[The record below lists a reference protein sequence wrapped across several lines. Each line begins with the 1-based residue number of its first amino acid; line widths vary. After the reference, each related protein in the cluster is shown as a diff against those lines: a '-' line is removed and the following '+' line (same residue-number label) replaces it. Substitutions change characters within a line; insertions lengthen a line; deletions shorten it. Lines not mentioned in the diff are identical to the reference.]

1 MLQGSFFSE
10 LPNAKKRRF
19 TKHEASACE
28 KWSGHETRLAPGHH
42 CSEPHPQNYHYCA
55 CVSARGAVY
64 TVLYSLETQNLKMIP
79 AARVFY
85 PARPP
90 ALPVRPFSSGSTPLR
105 SAPTFIYRFPQTY
118 THRLT
123 AQLPLRSDGS
133 TGREHRESSRT
144 FARRG
149 DFPDLPPFQ
158 SHPNKIVKSKR
169 GKFRQMY
176 VLFHTV

>member
-1 MLQGSFFSE
+1 MRISTWGCLHRTI
-10 LPNAKKRRF
+10 L
-19 TKHEASACE
+19 
-28 KWSGHETRLAPGHH
+28 L
-42 CSEPHPQNYHYCA
+42 
-55 CVSARGAVY
+55 V
-64 TVLYSLETQNLKMIP
+64 TQNLEMIP
-79 AARVFY
+79 AARAFY

-105 SAPTFIYRFPQTY
+105 SAPTFTYRFPQTY

-133 TGREHRESSRT
+133 TEREHREISSA

-149 DFPDLPPFQ
+149 DFPDLPPLQ
-158 SHPNKIVKSKR
+158 SHPSKIVKSKR

-176 VLFHTV
+176 ILFHTVTLQMVWALHLVQVSA